1 MDTHVDSRTYTKKLR
16 VNHYVY
22 SCTIPFASR
31 YMKKLRREVWHPCVT
46 TFEHKPLVILFARLS
61 LFSLL
66 YSSIPVTESQCV
78 WPYYNGYLHTEW
90 ARSEYL
96 LHREGANPILE
107 LSQSLATPSD
117 IPRTYFTT
125 SHLREDSSKNQSM
138 SSCVKQLDTLMV

>member
-1 MDTHVDSRTYTKKLR
+1 MLTPAHTRKKLR
-16 VNHYVY
+16 VNQYVY

-31 YMKKLRREVWHPCVT
+31 YMTKSEERSLATMCNIFLNTSHSLSSL
-46 TFEHKPLVILFARLS
+46 LVC
-61 LFSLL
+61 LFSSLS
-66 YSSIPVTESQCV
+66 YSGIPVTESQCV
-78 WPYYNGYLHTEW
+78 WPDYNGYRHTEW

>member
-1 MDTHVDSRTYTKKLR
+1 MFSHVPFPFLR
-16 VNHYVY
+16 DI
-22 SCTIPFASR
+22 CQGQ
-31 YMKKLRREVWHPCVT
+31 RRDVWHPCVT

-61 LFSLL
+61 LFSLS
-66 YSSIPVTESQCV
+66 YFGIPVTESQCV
-78 WPYYNGYLHTEW
+78 WPDYNGYRHTEW

-96 LHREGANPILE
+96 LHREGANPILT
-107 LSQSLATPSD
+107 LSQPLAPPSD